1 MSIKVRES
9 ISNLQTYN
17 VGGRSDLSSDWEC
30 FDWNE
35 SEFPPSNKVFEVMK
49 SFYRYERYP
58 DITAKELKIKLSGY
72 VGLPTQFIE
81 VYNGS
86 DDALKDIIT
95 VFVDKDTRVLSYQP
109 SYTQVNTF
117 ITTNT
122 DKYIKANILD
132 PLGDHVYNFNLC
144 AGVDVVYL
152 VNPNNPTGKLLEV
165 DKIEELVNTYP
176 DVLFIVDEAYYEFA
190 KTSCCHLVVS
200 HKNLIVTRTFSKA
213 FGLAS
218 VRLGY
223 CMGHPDTLE
232 HLKKIRNGKA
242 VNTLAQLCG
251 IAALDDLDY
260 LDSRIREMN
269 DAKKFF
275 IDNLPHQY
283 NAVDSQTNFILLKT
297 PDSEKLLNRMKDNK
311 ILIRDRSSFDNLQNC
326 VRITIGSKKQII
338 RVLDV
343 INYA

>member
-1 MSIKVRES
+1 MPIKVRKS

-35 SEFPPSNKVFEVMK
+35 SEFPPTNKVFEVMK

-58 DITAKELKIKLSGY
+58 DITAKQLKNKLSEY
-72 VGLPTQFIE
+72 VSLPVDFIE

-95 VFVDKDTRVLSYQP
+95 VFVDRDTKVLSYQP

-122 DKYIKANILD
+122 EHYEKINIQD
-132 PLGDHVYNFNLC
+132 PLGEHYYDFDYC
-144 AGVDVVYL
+144 KSADVVYL
-152 VNPNNPTGKLLEV
+152 VNPNNPTGKLLPV
-165 DKIEELVNTYP
+165 KKIEKLVKQYPNT
-176 DVLFIVDEAYYEFA
+176 LFIVDEAYYEFA
-190 KTSCCHLVVS
+190 KQSCTHLVVS

-223 CMGHPDTLE
+223 CMAHPDTLSDVR
-232 HLKKIRNGKA
+232 KIRNGKA
-242 VNTLAQLCG
+242 VNALGQLCG
-251 IAALDDLDY
+251 IAALNDLDY
-260 LDSRIREMN
+260 LQSRIDEMN

-275 IDNLPHQY
+275 IDNLPNYYQ
-283 NAVDSQTNFILLKT
+283 AVNSDANFVLVKT
-297 PDSEKLLNRMKDNK
+297 PDSKKVLEKMRENK
-311 ILIRDRSSFDNLQNC
+311 ILIRDRSAFENLENC

-343 INYA
+343 MTN

>member
-1 MSIKVRES
+1 MGIKFRQSIN
-9 ISNLQTYN
+9 NLQTYN

-35 SEFPPSNKVFEVMK
+35 SEFPPTNKVFEVMK

-58 DITAKELKIKLSGY
+58 DITAKLLKSKLSDY
-72 VGLPTQFIE
+72 VSLPVDFIE

-95 VFVDKDTRVLSYQP
+95 VFVDRETHVLSYQP

-122 DKYIKANILD
+122 ENYMKVNIKN
-132 PLGDHVYNFNLC
+132 PLGEHEYDFDYCKVAN
-144 AGVDVVYL
+144 VVYL
-152 VNPNNPTGKLLEV
+152 VNPNNPTGKLLVV
-165 DKIEELVNTYP
+165 DEIEKLLKTYP
-176 DVLFIVDEAYYEFA
+176 DTLFIVDEAYYEFA
-190 KTSCCHLVVS
+190 KQSCSHLVVS

-223 CMGHPDTLE
+223 CMAHPDTLL
-232 HLKKIRNGKA
+232 HLRKIRNGKA
-242 VNTLAQLCG
+242 VNSLAQLCG
-251 IAALDDLDY
+251 VAALDDLDY
-260 LDSRIREMN
+260 LDSRIDEMN

-275 IDNLPHQY
+275 VDNLPHEY
-283 NAVDSQTNFILLKT
+283 YAVDSQTNFVLLKT
-297 PDSEKLLNRMKDNK
+297 PDSKKLLNKMKDNK
-311 ILIRDRSSFDNLQNC
+311 ILIRDRSSFDNLENC

-343 INYA
+343 INA

>member
-1 MSIKVRES
+1 MGIKVRKS

-35 SEFPPSNKVFEVMK
+35 SEFPPTNKVFEVMK

-58 DITAKELKIKLSGY
+58 DITATQLKNKLSEY
-72 VGLPTQFIE
+72 VSLPVDFIE

-95 VFVDKDTRVLSYQP
+95 VFVDKDTHVLSYQP

-122 DKYIKANILD
+122 ENYMKVNIKD
-132 PLGDHVYNFNLC
+132 PLGKHEYDFNYC
-144 AGVDVVYL
+144 KINEVVYL
-152 VNPNNPTGKLLEV
+152 VNPNNPTGKLLPV
-165 DKIEELVNTYP
+165 EEIKKLVKTYP
-176 DVLFIVDEAYYEFA
+176 NTLFIVDEAYYEFA
-190 KTSCCHLVVS
+190 KQSCSHLVVS

-223 CMGHPDTLE
+223 CMGHPDTLS
-232 HLKKIRNGKA
+232 HIRKIRNGKA
-242 VNTLAQLCG
+242 VNTLGQLCG
-251 IAALDDLDY
+251 IAALNDLDY
-260 LDSRIREMN
+260 LQSRIDEMN

-275 IDNLPHQY
+275 IDNLPNYY
-283 NAVDSQTNFILLKT
+283 NALDSDANFVLVKT
-297 PDSEKLLNRMKDNK
+297 PDSKKLLEKMKENK
-311 ILIRDRSSFDNLQNC
+311 ILIRDRSAFDNLENC

-343 INYA
+343 MTN

>member
-1 MSIKVRES
+1 MSIKVRKS

-132 PLGDHVYNFNLC
+132 PLGEHVYNFNLC

-165 DKIEELVNTYP
+165 DKIEELVKTYP

-260 LDSRIREMN
+260 LNSRIREMN

>member
-1 MSIKVRES
+1 MGIKFRQSIN
-9 ISNLQTYN
+9 NLQTYN

-35 SEFPPSNKVFEVMK
+35 SEFPPTNKVFEVMK

-58 DITAKELKIKLSGY
+58 DITAKLLKSKLSDY
-72 VGLPTQFIE
+72 VSLPVDFIE

-95 VFVDKDTRVLSYQP
+95 VFVDKETHVLSYQP

-122 DKYIKANILD
+122 ENYMKVNIKN
-132 PLGDHVYNFNLC
+132 PLGEHEYDFDYCKVAN
-144 AGVDVVYL
+144 VVYL
-152 VNPNNPTGKLLEV
+152 VNPNNPTGKLLVV
-165 DKIEELVNTYP
+165 DEIEKLLKTYP
-176 DVLFIVDEAYYEFA
+176 DTLFIVDEAYYEFA
-190 KTSCCHLVVS
+190 KQSSCHLVVS

-223 CMGHPDTLE
+223 CMGHPDTLS
-232 HLKKIRNGKA
+232 HLRKIRNGKA
-242 VNTLAQLCG
+242 VNSLAQLCG
-251 IAALDDLDY
+251 VAALDDLNY
-260 LDSRIREMN
+260 LDSRIDEMN

-275 IDNLPHQY
+275 VDNLPHEY
-283 NAVDSQTNFILLKT
+283 YAVDSQTNFVLLKT
-297 PDSEKLLNRMKDNK
+297 PDSKKLLNKMKDNK
-311 ILIRDRSSFDNLQNC
+311 ILIRDRSSFDNLENC

-343 INYA
+343 INA

>member
-1 MSIKVRES
+1 MGIKVRKS

-35 SEFPPSNKVFEVMK
+35 SEFPPTNKVFEVMK

-58 DITAKELKIKLSGY
+58 DITATQLKNKLSEY
-72 VGLPTQFIE
+72 VSLPVDFIE

-95 VFVDKDTRVLSYQP
+95 VFVDKDTHVLSYQP

-122 DKYIKANILD
+122 ENYMKVNIKD
-132 PLGDHVYNFNLC
+132 PLGKHEYDFNYC
-144 AGVDVVYL
+144 KINEVVYL
-152 VNPNNPTGKLLEV
+152 VNPNNPTGKLLPVEE
-165 DKIEELVNTYP
+165 IEKLVKTYP
-176 DVLFIVDEAYYEFA
+176 NPLFIVDEAYYEFA
-190 KTSCCHLVVS
+190 KQSCSHLVVS

-223 CMGHPDTLE
+223 CMGHPDTLS
-232 HLKKIRNGKA
+232 HIRKIRNGKA
-242 VNTLAQLCG
+242 VNTLGQLCG
-251 IAALDDLDY
+251 IAALNDLDY
-260 LDSRIREMN
+260 LQSRIDEMN

-275 IDNLPHQY
+275 IDNLPNYY
-283 NAVDSQTNFILLKT
+283 NALDSDANFVLVKT
-297 PDSEKLLNRMKDNK
+297 PDSKKLLEKMKKNK
-311 ILIRDRSSFDNLQNC
+311 ILIRDRSAFDNLENC

-343 INYA
+343 MTN

>member
-1 MSIKVRES
+1 MPIKVRKS

-35 SEFPPSNKVFEVMK
+35 SEFPPTNKVFEVMK

-58 DITAKELKIKLSGY
+58 DITATQLKNKLSEY
-72 VGLPTQFIE
+72 VSLPVDFIE

-95 VFVDKDTRVLSYQP
+95 VFVDKDTHVLSYQP

-122 DKYIKANILD
+122 ENYMKVNIKD
-132 PLGDHVYNFNLC
+132 PLGKHEYDFDYCKVNE
-144 AGVDVVYL
+144 VVYL
-152 VNPNNPTGKLLEV
+152 VNPNNPTGKLLPVEE
-165 DKIEELVNTYP
+165 IEKLVKNYPNT
-176 DVLFIVDEAYYEFA
+176 LFIVDEAYYEFA
-190 KTSCCHLVVS
+190 KQSCSHLVVS

-223 CMGHPDTLE
+223 CMGHPDTLS
-232 HLKKIRNGKA
+232 HIRKIRNGKE
-242 VNTLAQLCG
+242 VNTHGQLCG
-251 IAALDDLDY
+251 IAALNDLDY
-260 LDSRIREMN
+260 LQSRIDEMN

-275 IDNLPHQY
+275 IDNLPNYY
-283 NAVDSQTNFILLKT
+283 NALDSDANFVLVKT
-297 PDSEKLLNRMKDNK
+297 PDSKKLLEKMKENK
-311 ILIRDRSSFDNLQNC
+311 ILIRDRSAFDNLENC

-343 INYA
+343 MTN

>member
-1 MSIKVRES
+1 MPIKVRKS
-9 ISNLQTYN
+9 INNLQTYN

-35 SEFPPSNKVFEVMK
+35 SEFPPTNKVFEVMK

-58 DITAKELKIKLSGY
+58 DITATQLKNKLSDY
-72 VGLPTQFIE
+72 VSLPVDFIE

-95 VFVDKDTRVLSYQP
+95 VFVDKDTHVLSYQP

-122 DKYIKANILD
+122 ENYMKVNIKD
-132 PLGDHVYNFNLC
+132 PLGKHEYDFDYCKVNE
-144 AGVDVVYL
+144 VVYL
-152 VNPNNPTGKLLEV
+152 VNPNNPTGKLLPVEE
-165 DKIEELVNTYP
+165 IEKLVKTYP
-176 DVLFIVDEAYYEFA
+176 NTLFIVDEAYYEFA
-190 KTSCCHLVVS
+190 KQSCSHLVVS

-223 CMGHPDTLE
+223 CMGHPDTLS
-232 HLKKIRNGKA
+232 HIRKIRNGKA
-242 VNTLAQLCG
+242 VNTLGQLCG
-251 IAALDDLDY
+251 IAALNDLDY
-260 LDSRIREMN
+260 LQSRIDEMN

-275 IDNLPHQY
+275 IDNLPNYY
-283 NAVDSQTNFILLKT
+283 NALDSDANFVLVKT
-297 PDSEKLLNRMKDNK
+297 PDSKKLLEKMKENK
-311 ILIRDRSSFDNLQNC
+311 ILIRDRSAFDNLENC

-343 INYA
+343 MTN

>member
-1 MSIKVRES
+1 MPIKVRKS

-35 SEFPPSNKVFEVMK
+35 SEFPPTNKVFEVMK

-58 DITAKELKIKLSGY
+58 DITAKQLKNKLSEY
-72 VGLPTQFIE
+72 VSLPVDFIE

-122 DKYIKANILD
+122 EHYEKINIQD
-132 PLGDHVYNFNLC
+132 PLGEHHYDFDYC
-144 AGVDVVYL
+144 KSADVVYL
-152 VNPNNPTGKLLEV
+152 VNPNNPTGKLLPVKE
-165 DKIEELVNTYP
+165 IEKLVKQYPNT
-176 DVLFIVDEAYYEFA
+176 LFIVDEAYYEFA
-190 KTSCCHLVVS
+190 KQSCTHLVVS

-223 CMGHPDTLE
+223 CMAHPDTLSDIR
-232 HLKKIRNGKA
+232 KIRNGKA
-242 VNTLAQLCG
+242 VNALGQLCG
-251 IAALDDLDY
+251 IAALNDLDY
-260 LDSRIREMN
+260 LQSRIDEMN

-275 IDNLPHQY
+275 IDNLPNYYH
-283 NAVDSQTNFILLKT
+283 AVSSDANFVLVKT
-297 PDSEKLLNRMKDNK
+297 PDSKKVLEKMRENK
-311 ILIRDRSSFDNLQNC
+311 ILIRDRSAFENLENC

-343 INYA
+343 MTN

>member
-1 MSIKVRES
+1 MGIKFRQSIN
-9 ISNLQTYN
+9 NLQTYN

-35 SEFPPSNKVFEVMK
+35 SEFPPTNKVFEVMK

-58 DITAKELKIKLSGY
+58 DITAKLLKSKLSDY
-72 VGLPTQFIE
+72 VSLPVDFIE

-95 VFVDKDTRVLSYQP
+95 VFVDKETHVLSYQP

-122 DKYIKANILD
+122 ENYMKVNIKN
-132 PLGDHVYNFNLC
+132 PLGEHEYDFDYCKVAN
-144 AGVDVVYL
+144 VVYL
-152 VNPNNPTGKLLEV
+152 VNPNNPTGKLLAV
-165 DKIEELVNTYP
+165 DEIEKLLKTYP
-176 DVLFIVDEAYYEFA
+176 DTLFIVDEAYYEFA
-190 KTSCCHLVVS
+190 KQSCSHLVVS

-223 CMGHPDTLE
+223 CMAHPDTLL
-232 HLKKIRNGKA
+232 HLRKIRNGKA
-242 VNTLAQLCG
+242 VNSLAQLCG
-251 IAALDDLDY
+251 VAALDDLDY
-260 LDSRIREMN
+260 LDSRIDEMN

-275 IDNLPHQY
+275 VDNLPHEY
-283 NAVDSQTNFILLKT
+283 YAVDSQTNFVLLKT
-297 PDSEKLLNRMKDNK
+297 PDSKKLLNKMKDNK
-311 ILIRDRSSFDNLQNC
+311 ILIRDRSSFDNLENC

-343 INYA
+343 INA

>member
-1 MSIKVRES
+1 MGIKFRQSIN
-9 ISNLQTYN
+9 NLQTYN

-35 SEFPPSNKVFEVMK
+35 SEFPPTNKVFEVMK

-58 DITAKELKIKLSGY
+58 DITAKLLKSKLSEY
-72 VGLPTQFIE
+72 VSLPVDFIE

-95 VFVDKDTRVLSYQP
+95 VFVDKETHVLSYQP

-122 DKYIKANILD
+122 ENYMKVNIKN
-132 PLGDHVYNFNLC
+132 PLGDHEYDFDYCKVAN
-144 AGVDVVYL
+144 VVYL
-152 VNPNNPTGKLLEV
+152 VNPNNPTGKLLSV
-165 DKIEELVNTYP
+165 DEIEKLLKTYP
-176 DVLFIVDEAYYEFA
+176 DTLFIVDEAYYEFA
-190 KTSCCHLVVS
+190 KQSCSHLVIS

-223 CMGHPDTLE
+223 CMGHPDTLS
-232 HLKKIRNGKA
+232 HIRKIRNGKA
-242 VNTLAQLCG
+242 VNTLGQLCG
-251 IAALDDLDY
+251 IAALNDLDY
-260 LDSRIREMN
+260 LQSRIDEMN

-275 IDNLPHQY
+275 IDNLPNYY
-283 NAVDSQTNFILLKT
+283 NALDSDANFVLVKT
-297 PDSEKLLNRMKDNK
+297 PDSKKLLEKMKENK
-311 ILIRDRSSFDNLQNC
+311 ILIRDRSAFDNLENC

-343 INYA
+343 MTN

>member
-1 MSIKVRES
+1 MGIKVRKS

-35 SEFPPSNKVFEVMK
+35 SEFPPTNKVFEVMK

-58 DITAKELKIKLSGY
+58 DITATQLKNKLSEY
-72 VGLPTQFIE
+72 VSLPVDFIE

-95 VFVDKDTRVLSYQP
+95 VFVDKDTHVLSYQP

-122 DKYIKANILD
+122 ENYMKVNIKD
-132 PLGDHVYNFNLC
+132 PLGKHEYDFDYCKVNE
-144 AGVDVVYL
+144 VVYL
-152 VNPNNPTGKLLEV
+152 VNPNNPTGKLLPV
-165 DKIEELVNTYP
+165 EEIKKLVKTYP
-176 DVLFIVDEAYYEFA
+176 NTLFIVDEAYYEFA
-190 KTSCCHLVVS
+190 KQSCSHLVVS

-223 CMGHPDTLE
+223 CMGHPDTLS
-232 HLKKIRNGKA
+232 HIRKIRNGKA
-242 VNTLAQLCG
+242 VNTLRQLCG
-251 IAALDDLDY
+251 IAALNDLDY
-260 LDSRIREMN
+260 LQSRIDEMN

-275 IDNLPHQY
+275 IDNLPNYY
-283 NAVDSQTNFILLKT
+283 NALDSDANFVLVKT
-297 PDSEKLLNRMKDNK
+297 PDSKKLLEKMKENK
-311 ILIRDRSSFDNLQNC
+311 ILIRDRSAFDNLENC

-343 INYA
+343 MTN

>member
-1 MSIKVRES
+1 MPIKVRKS

-35 SEFPPSNKVFEVMK
+35 SEFPPTNKVFEVMK

-58 DITAKELKIKLSGY
+58 DITAKQLKSKLSEY
-72 VGLPTQFIE
+72 VSLPVDFIE

-95 VFVDKDTRVLSYQP
+95 VFVDKDTKVLSYQP

-122 DKYIKANILD
+122 ENYEKINIQD
-132 PLGDHVYNFNLC
+132 PLGEHHYDFDYC
-144 AGVDVVYL
+144 KSADVVYL
-152 VNPNNPTGKLLEV
+152 VNPNNPTGKLLPVKE
-165 DKIEELVNTYP
+165 IEKLVKQYPNT
-176 DVLFIVDEAYYEFA
+176 LFIVDEAYYEFA
-190 KTSCCHLVVS
+190 KQSCTHLVVS

-223 CMGHPDTLE
+223 CMAHPDTLSDVR
-232 HLKKIRNGKA
+232 KIRNGKA
-242 VNTLAQLCG
+242 VNALGQLCG
-251 IAALDDLDY
+251 IAALNDLDY
-260 LDSRIREMN
+260 LQSRIDEMN

-275 IDNLPHQY
+275 IDNLPNYYQ
-283 NAVDSQTNFILLKT
+283 AVNSDANFVLVKT
-297 PDSEKLLNRMKDNK
+297 PDSKKVLEKMRENK
-311 ILIRDRSSFDNLQNC
+311 ILIRDRSAFENLENC

-343 INYA
+343 MTN

>member
-1 MSIKVRES
+1 MGIKFRQSIN
-9 ISNLQTYN
+9 NLQTYN

-35 SEFPPSNKVFEVMK
+35 SEFPPTNKVFEVMK

-58 DITAKELKIKLSGY
+58 DITAKLLKSKLSDY
-72 VGLPTQFIE
+72 VSLPVDFIE

-95 VFVDKDTRVLSYQP
+95 VFVDRETHVLSYQP

-122 DKYIKANILD
+122 ENYMKVNIKN
-132 PLGDHVYNFNLC
+132 PLGEHEYDFNYC
-144 AGVDVVYL
+144 KVANVVYL
-152 VNPNNPTGKLLEV
+152 VNPNNPTGKLLAV
-165 DKIEELVNTYP
+165 DEIEKLLKTYP
-176 DVLFIVDEAYYEFA
+176 DTLFIVDEAYYEFA
-190 KTSCCHLVVS
+190 KQSSCHLVVS

-223 CMGHPDTLE
+223 CMGHPDTLS
-232 HLKKIRNGKA
+232 HLRKIRNGKA
-242 VNTLAQLCG
+242 VNSLAQLCG

-260 LDSRIREMN
+260 LDSRIDEMN

-275 IDNLPHQY
+275 VDNLPHEY
-283 NAVDSQTNFILLKT
+283 YAVDSQTNFVLLKT
-297 PDSEKLLNRMKDNK
+297 PDSKKLLNKMKDNK
-311 ILIRDRSSFDNLQNC
+311 ILIRDRSSFDNLENC

-343 INYA
+343 INA

>member
-1 MSIKVRES
+1 MGIKFRQSIN
-9 ISNLQTYN
+9 NLQTYN

-35 SEFPPSNKVFEVMK
+35 SEFPPTNKVFEVMK

-58 DITAKELKIKLSGY
+58 DITAKLLKSKLSDY
-72 VGLPTQFIE
+72 VSLPVDFIE

-95 VFVDKDTRVLSYQP
+95 VFVDRETHVLSYQP

-122 DKYIKANILD
+122 ENYMKVNIKN
-132 PLGDHVYNFNLC
+132 PLGEHEYDFDYCKVAN
-144 AGVDVVYL
+144 VVYL
-152 VNPNNPTGKLLEV
+152 VNPNNPTGKLLAV
-165 DKIEELVNTYP
+165 DEIEKLLKTYP
-176 DVLFIVDEAYYEFA
+176 DTLFIVDEAYYEFA
-190 KTSCCHLVVS
+190 KQSSCHLVVS

-223 CMGHPDTLE
+223 CMGHPDTLS
-232 HLKKIRNGKA
+232 HLRKIRNGKA
-242 VNTLAQLCG
+242 VNSLAQLCG
-251 IAALDDLDY
+251 VAALDDLDY
-260 LDSRIREMN
+260 LDSRIDEMN

-275 IDNLPHQY
+275 VDNLPHEY
-283 NAVDSQTNFILLKT
+283 YAVDSQTNFVLLKT
-297 PDSEKLLNRMKDNK
+297 PDSKKLLNKMKDNK
-311 ILIRDRSSFDNLQNC
+311 ILIRDRSSFDNLENC

-343 INYA
+343 INA

>member
-1 MSIKVRES
+1 MGIKFRQSIN
-9 ISNLQTYN
+9 NLQTYN

-35 SEFPPSNKVFEVMK
+35 SEFPPTNKVFEVMK

-58 DITAKELKIKLSGY
+58 DITAKLLKSKLSDY
-72 VGLPTQFIE
+72 VSLPVDFIE

-95 VFVDKDTRVLSYQP
+95 VFVDRETHVLSYQP

-122 DKYIKANILD
+122 ENYMKVNIKN
-132 PLGDHVYNFNLC
+132 PLGEHEYDFDYCKVAN
-144 AGVDVVYL
+144 VVYL
-152 VNPNNPTGKLLEV
+152 VNPNNPTGKLLAVEE
-165 DKIEELVNTYP
+165 IEKLLKTYP
-176 DVLFIVDEAYYEFA
+176 DTLFIVDEAYYEFA
-190 KTSCCHLVVS
+190 KQSCNHLVIS

-223 CMGHPDTLE
+223 CMAHPDTLL
-232 HLKKIRNGKA
+232 HLRKIRNGKA
-242 VNTLAQLCG
+242 VNSLAQLCG
-251 IAALDDLDY
+251 VAALDDLNY
-260 LDSRIREMN
+260 LDSRIDEMN

-275 IDNLPHQY
+275 VDNLPHEY
-283 NAVDSQTNFILLKT
+283 YAVDSQTNFVLLKT
-297 PDSEKLLNRMKDNK
+297 PDSKKLLNKMKDNK
-311 ILIRDRSSFDNLQNC
+311 ILIRDRSSFDNLENC

-343 INYA
+343 INA

>member
-1 MSIKVRES
+1 MGIKVRKS

-35 SEFPPSNKVFEVMK
+35 SEFPPTNKVFEVMK

-58 DITAKELKIKLSGY
+58 DITATQLKNKLSEY
-72 VGLPTQFIE
+72 VSLPVDFIE

-95 VFVDKDTRVLSYQP
+95 VFVDKDTKVLSYQP

-122 DKYIKANILD
+122 ENYMKVNIKD
-132 PLGDHVYNFNLC
+132 PLGKHEYDFDYCKVNE
-144 AGVDVVYL
+144 VVYL
-152 VNPNNPTGKLLEV
+152 VNPNNPTGKLLPV
-165 DKIEELVNTYP
+165 EEIKKLVKTYP
-176 DVLFIVDEAYYEFA
+176 NTLFIVDEAYYEFA
-190 KTSCCHLVVS
+190 KQSCSHLVVS

-223 CMGHPDTLE
+223 CMGHPDTLS
-232 HLKKIRNGKA
+232 HIRKIRNGKA
-242 VNTLAQLCG
+242 VNTLGQLCG
-251 IAALDDLDY
+251 IAALNDLDY
-260 LDSRIREMN
+260 LQSRIDEMN

-275 IDNLPHQY
+275 IDNLPNYY
-283 NAVDSQTNFILLKT
+283 NALDSDANFVLVKT
-297 PDSEKLLNRMKDNK
+297 PDSKKLLEKMKENK
-311 ILIRDRSSFDNLQNC
+311 ILIRDRSAFDNLENC

-338 RVLDV
+338 RVFDV
-343 INYA
+343 MTN

>member
-1 MSIKVRES
+1 MGIKFRQSIN
-9 ISNLQTYN
+9 NLQTYN

-35 SEFPPSNKVFEVMK
+35 SEFPPTNKVFEVMK

-58 DITAKELKIKLSGY
+58 DITAKLLKNKLSDY
-72 VGLPTQFIE
+72 VSLPVDFIE

-95 VFVDKDTRVLSYQP
+95 VFVDRETHVLSYQP

-122 DKYIKANILD
+122 ENYMKVNIKN
-132 PLGDHVYNFNLC
+132 PLGEHEYDFDYCKVAN
-144 AGVDVVYL
+144 VVYL
-152 VNPNNPTGKLLEV
+152 VNPNNPTGKLLAV
-165 DKIEELVNTYP
+165 DEIEKLLKTYP
-176 DVLFIVDEAYYEFA
+176 DTLFIVDEAYYEFA
-190 KTSCCHLVVS
+190 KQSSCHLVVS

-223 CMGHPDTLE
+223 CMGHPDTLS
-232 HLKKIRNGKA
+232 HLRKIRNGKA
-242 VNTLAQLCG
+242 VNSLAQLCG

-260 LDSRIREMN
+260 LDSRIDEMN

-275 IDNLPHQY
+275 VDNLPHEY
-283 NAVDSQTNFILLKT
+283 YAVDSQTNFVLLKT
-297 PDSEKLLNRMKDNK
+297 PDSKKLLNKMKDNK
-311 ILIRDRSSFDNLQNC
+311 ILIRDRSSFDNLENC

-343 INYA
+343 INA

>member
-1 MSIKVRES
+1 MSIKVRKS

-58 DITAKELKIKLSGY
+58 DITAKDLKIKLSGY

-242 VNTLAQLCG
+242 VNTLAQMCG

-283 NAVDSQTNFILLKT
+283 NAVDSQTNFVLLKT

-311 ILIRDRSSFDNLQNC
+311 ILIRDRSSFDNLENC

>member
-1 MSIKVRES
+1 MGIKFRQSIN
-9 ISNLQTYN
+9 NLQTYN

-35 SEFPPSNKVFEVMK
+35 SEFPPTNKVFEEMK

-58 DITAKELKIKLSGY
+58 DITAKLLKSKLSDY
-72 VGLPTQFIE
+72 VSLPVDFIE

-95 VFVDKDTRVLSYQP
+95 VFVDKETHVLSYQP

-122 DKYIKANILD
+122 ENYMKVNIKN
-132 PLGDHVYNFNLC
+132 PLGEHEYDFDYCKVAN
-144 AGVDVVYL
+144 VVYL
-152 VNPNNPTGKLLEV
+152 VNPNNPTGKLLAV
-165 DKIEELVNTYP
+165 DEIEKLLKTYP
-176 DVLFIVDEAYYEFA
+176 DTLFIVDEAYYEFA
-190 KTSCCHLVVS
+190 KQSCSHLVIS

-223 CMGHPDTLE
+223 CMGHPDTLS
-232 HLKKIRNGKA
+232 HLRKIRNGKA
-242 VNTLAQLCG
+242 VNSLAQLCG

-260 LDSRIREMN
+260 LDSRIDEMN

-275 IDNLPHQY
+275 VDNLPHEY
-283 NAVDSQTNFILLKT
+283 YAVDSQTNFVLLKT
-297 PDSEKLLNRMKDNK
+297 PDSKKLLNKMKDNK
-311 ILIRDRSSFDNLQNC
+311 ILIRDRSSFDNLENC

-343 INYA
+343 INA

>member
-1 MSIKVRES
+1 MPIKVRKS
-9 ISNLQTYN
+9 INNLQTYN

-35 SEFPPSNKVFEVMK
+35 SEFPPTNKVFEVMK

-58 DITAKELKIKLSGY
+58 DITATQLKNKLSDY
-72 VGLPTQFIE
+72 VSLPVDFIE

-95 VFVDKDTRVLSYQP
+95 VFVDKDTHVLSYQP

-122 DKYIKANILD
+122 ENYMKVNIKD
-132 PLGDHVYNFNLC
+132 PLGKHEYDFNYC
-144 AGVDVVYL
+144 KINEVVYL
-152 VNPNNPTGKLLEV
+152 VNPNNPTGKLLPVEE
-165 DKIEELVNTYP
+165 IEKLVKTYP
-176 DVLFIVDEAYYEFA
+176 NTLFIVDEAYYEFA
-190 KTSCCHLVVS
+190 KQSCSHLVVS

-223 CMGHPDTLE
+223 CMGHPDTLS
-232 HLKKIRNGKA
+232 HIRKIRNGKA
-242 VNTLAQLCG
+242 VNTLGQLCG
-251 IAALDDLDY
+251 IAALNDLDY
-260 LDSRIREMN
+260 LQSRIDEMN

-275 IDNLPHQY
+275 IDNLPNYY
-283 NAVDSQTNFILLKT
+283 NALDSDANFVLVKT
-297 PDSEKLLNRMKDNK
+297 PDSKKLLEKMKENK
-311 ILIRDRSSFDNLQNC
+311 ILIRDRSAFDNLENC

-343 INYA
+343 MTN

>member
-1 MSIKVRES
+1 MGIKFRQSIN
-9 ISNLQTYN
+9 NLQTYN
-17 VGGRSDLSSDWEC
+17 VGGRSDLSADWEC

-35 SEFPPSNKVFEVMK
+35 SEFPPTNKVFEVMK

-58 DITAKELKIKLSGY
+58 DITAKLLKSKLSEY
-72 VGLPTQFIE
+72 VSLPVDFIE

-95 VFVDKDTRVLSYQP
+95 VFVDKETHVLSYQP

-122 DKYIKANILD
+122 ENYMKVNIKN
-132 PLGDHVYNFNLC
+132 PLGDHEYDFDYCKVAN
-144 AGVDVVYL
+144 VVYL

-165 DKIEELVNTYP
+165 DEIEKLLKTYP
-176 DVLFIVDEAYYEFA
+176 DTLFIVDEAYYEFA
-190 KTSCCHLVVS
+190 KQSCSHLVIS

-223 CMGHPDTLE
+223 CMGHPDTLS
-232 HLKKIRNGKA
+232 HLRKIRNGKA
-242 VNTLAQLCG
+242 VNSLAQLCG
-251 IAALDDLDY
+251 VAALDDLDY
-260 LDSRIREMN
+260 LDSRIDEMN

-275 IDNLPHQY
+275 VDNLPHEY
-283 NAVDSQTNFILLKT
+283 YAVDSQTNFVLLKT
-297 PDSEKLLNRMKDNK
+297 PDSKKLLNKMKDNK
-311 ILIRDRSSFDNLQNC
+311 ILIRDRSSFDNLENC

-343 INYA
+343 INA

>member
-1 MSIKVRES
+1 MSIKVRKS

-58 DITAKELKIKLSGY
+58 DITAKDLKIKLSGY

-223 CMGHPDTLE
+223 CMGHPDTLS

-242 VNTLAQLCG
+242 VNTLAQMCG

-283 NAVDSQTNFILLKT
+283 NAVDSQTNFVLLKT

-311 ILIRDRSSFDNLQNC
+311 ILIRDRSSFDNLENC

>member
-1 MSIKVRES
+1 MGIKVRKS

-35 SEFPPSNKVFEVMK
+35 SEFPPTNKVFEVMK

-58 DITAKELKIKLSGY
+58 DITATQLKNKLSDY
-72 VGLPTQFIE
+72 VSLPVDFIE

-95 VFVDKDTRVLSYQP
+95 VFVDKDTHVLSYQP

-122 DKYIKANILD
+122 ENYMKVNIKD
-132 PLGDHVYNFNLC
+132 PLGKHEYDFDYCKINE
-144 AGVDVVYL
+144 VVYL
-152 VNPNNPTGKLLEV
+152 VNPNNPTGKLLPVEE
-165 DKIEELVNTYP
+165 IEKLVKTYP
-176 DVLFIVDEAYYEFA
+176 NTLFIVDEAYYEFA
-190 KTSCCHLVVS
+190 KQSCSHLVVS

-223 CMGHPDTLE
+223 CMGHPDTLS
-232 HLKKIRNGKA
+232 HIRKIRNGKA
-242 VNTLAQLCG
+242 VNTLGQLCG
-251 IAALDDLDY
+251 IAALNDLDY
-260 LDSRIREMN
+260 LQSRIDEMN

-275 IDNLPHQY
+275 IDNLPNYY
-283 NAVDSQTNFILLKT
+283 NALDSDANFVLVKT
-297 PDSEKLLNRMKDNK
+297 PDSKKLLEKMKENK
-311 ILIRDRSSFDNLQNC
+311 ILIRDRSAFDNLENC

-343 INYA
+343 MTN

>member
-1 MSIKVRES
+1 MPIKVRKS

-35 SEFPPSNKVFEVMK
+35 SEFPPTNKVFEVMK

-58 DITAKELKIKLSGY
+58 DITAKQLKNKLSEY
-72 VGLPTQFIE
+72 VSLPVDFIE

-95 VFVDKDTRVLSYQP
+95 VFVDRDTKVLSYQP

-122 DKYIKANILD
+122 EHYEKINIQD
-132 PLGDHVYNFNLC
+132 PLGEHHYDFDYC
-144 AGVDVVYL
+144 KSADVVYL
-152 VNPNNPTGKLLEV
+152 VNPNNPTGKLLPVKE
-165 DKIEELVNTYP
+165 IEKLVKQYPNT
-176 DVLFIVDEAYYEFA
+176 LFIVDEAYYEFA
-190 KTSCCHLVVS
+190 KQSCTHLVVS

-223 CMGHPDTLE
+223 CMAHPDTLSDVR
-232 HLKKIRNGKA
+232 KIRNGKA
-242 VNTLAQLCG
+242 VNALGQLCG
-251 IAALDDLDY
+251 IAALNDLDY
-260 LDSRIREMN
+260 LQSRIDEMN

-275 IDNLPHQY
+275 IDNLPNYYQ
-283 NAVDSQTNFILLKT
+283 AVNSDANFVLVKT
-297 PDSEKLLNRMKDNK
+297 PDSKKVLEKMRENK
-311 ILIRDRSSFDNLQNC
+311 ILIRDRSAFQNLENC

-343 INYA
+343 MTN

>member
-1 MSIKVRES
+1 MGIKFRQSIN
-9 ISNLQTYN
+9 NLQTYN

-35 SEFPPSNKVFEVMK
+35 SEFPPTNKVFEVMK

-58 DITAKELKIKLSGY
+58 DITAKLLKSKLSDY
-72 VGLPTQFIE
+72 VSLPVDFIE

-95 VFVDKDTRVLSYQP
+95 VFVDRETHVLSYQP

-122 DKYIKANILD
+122 ENYMKVNIKN
-132 PLGDHVYNFNLC
+132 PLGEHEYDFDYCKVAN
-144 AGVDVVYL
+144 VVYL
-152 VNPNNPTGKLLEV
+152 VNPNNPTGKLLAV
-165 DKIEELVNTYP
+165 DEIEKLLKTYP
-176 DVLFIVDEAYYEFA
+176 DTLFIVDEAYYEFA
-190 KTSCCHLVVS
+190 KQSCSHLVVS

-223 CMGHPDTLE
+223 CIGHPDTLS
-232 HLKKIRNGKA
+232 HLRKIRNGKA
-242 VNTLAQLCG
+242 VNSLAQLCG
-251 IAALDDLDY
+251 VAALDDLDY
-260 LDSRIREMN
+260 LDSRIDEMN

-275 IDNLPHQY
+275 VDNLPHEY
-283 NAVDSQTNFILLKT
+283 YAVDSQTNFVLLKT
-297 PDSEKLLNRMKDNK
+297 PDSKKLLNKMKDNK
-311 ILIRDRSSFDNLQNC
+311 ILIRDRSSFDNLENC

-343 INYA
+343 INA

>member
-1 MSIKVRES
+1 MPIKVRKS
-9 ISNLQTYN
+9 INNLQTYN

-35 SEFPPSNKVFEVMK
+35 SEFPPTNKVFEVMK

-58 DITAKELKIKLSGY
+58 DITAKLLKSKLSDY
-72 VGLPTQFIE
+72 VSLPVDFIE

-95 VFVDKDTRVLSYQP
+95 VFVDRETHVLSYQP

-122 DKYIKANILD
+122 ENYMKVNIKN
-132 PLGDHVYNFNLC
+132 PLGEHEYDFDYCKVAN
-144 AGVDVVYL
+144 VVYL
-152 VNPNNPTGKLLEV
+152 VNPNNPTGKLLAV
-165 DKIEELVNTYP
+165 DEIEKLLKTYP
-176 DVLFIVDEAYYEFA
+176 DTLFIVDEAYYEFA
-190 KTSCCHLVVS
+190 KQSCSHLVVS

-223 CMGHPDTLE
+223 CMGHPDTLS
-232 HLKKIRNGKA
+232 HLRKIRNGKA
-242 VNTLAQLCG
+242 VNSLAQLCG
-251 IAALDDLDY
+251 VAALDDLDY
-260 LDSRIREMN
+260 LDSRIDEMN

-275 IDNLPHQY
+275 VDNLPHEY
-283 NAVDSQTNFILLKT
+283 YAVDSQTNFVLLKT
-297 PDSEKLLNRMKDNK
+297 PDSKKLLNKMKDNK
-311 ILIRDRSSFDNLQNC
+311 ILIRDRSSFDNLENC

-343 INYA
+343 INA

>member
-1 MSIKVRES
+1 MGIKFRQSIN
-9 ISNLQTYN
+9 NLQTYN

-35 SEFPPSNKVFEVMK
+35 SEFPPTNKVFEVMK

-58 DITAKELKIKLSGY
+58 DITAKLLKSKLSEY
-72 VGLPTQFIE
+72 VSLPVDFIE

-95 VFVDKDTRVLSYQP
+95 VFVDKETHVLSYQP

-122 DKYIKANILD
+122 ENYMKVNIKN
-132 PLGDHVYNFNLC
+132 PLGDHEYDFDYCKVAN
-144 AGVDVVYL
+144 VVYL
-152 VNPNNPTGKLLEV
+152 VNPNNPTGKLLAV
-165 DKIEELVNTYP
+165 DEIEKLLKTYP
-176 DVLFIVDEAYYEFA
+176 DTLFIVDEAYYEFA
-190 KTSCCHLVVS
+190 KQSCSHLVIS

-223 CMGHPDTLE
+223 CMGHPDTLS
-232 HLKKIRNGKA
+232 HLRKIRNGKA
-242 VNTLAQLCG
+242 VNALAQLCG
-251 IAALDDLDY
+251 VAALDDLDY
-260 LDSRIREMN
+260 LDSRIDEMN

-275 IDNLPHQY
+275 VDNLPHGY
-283 NAVDSQTNFILLKT
+283 YAVDSQTNFVLLKT
-297 PDSEKLLNRMKDNK
+297 PDSKKLLNKMKDNK
-311 ILIRDRSSFDNLQNC
+311 ILIRDRSSFDNLENC

-343 INYA
+343 INA

>member
-1 MSIKVRES
+1 MGIKVRKS

-35 SEFPPSNKVFEVMK
+35 SEFPPTNKVFEVMK

-58 DITAKELKIKLSGY
+58 DITATQLKNKLSDY
-72 VGLPTQFIE
+72 VSLPVDFIE

-95 VFVDKDTRVLSYQP
+95 VFVDKDTHVLSYQP

-122 DKYIKANILD
+122 ENYMKVNIKD
-132 PLGDHVYNFNLC
+132 PLGKHEYDFNYC
-144 AGVDVVYL
+144 KVNEVVYL
-152 VNPNNPTGKLLEV
+152 VNPNNPTGKLLLVEE
-165 DKIEELVNTYP
+165 IEKLVKTYP
-176 DVLFIVDEAYYEFA
+176 NTLFIVDEAYYEFA
-190 KTSCCHLVVS
+190 KQSCSHLVVS

-223 CMGHPDTLE
+223 CMGHPDTLS
-232 HLKKIRNGKA
+232 HIRKIRNGKA
-242 VNTLAQLCG
+242 VNTLGQLCG
-251 IAALDDLDY
+251 IAALNDLDY
-260 LDSRIREMN
+260 LQSRIDEMN

-275 IDNLPHQY
+275 IDNLPNYY
-283 NAVDSQTNFILLKT
+283 NALDSDANFVLVKT
-297 PDSEKLLNRMKDNK
+297 PDSKKLLEKMKENK
-311 ILIRDRSSFDNLQNC
+311 ILIRDRSAFDNLENC

-343 INYA
+343 MTN

>member
-1 MSIKVRES
+1 MPIKVRKS

-35 SEFPPSNKVFEVMK
+35 SEFPPTNKVFEVMK

-58 DITAKELKIKLSGY
+58 DITAKQLKNKLSEY
-72 VGLPTQFIE
+72 VSLPVDFIE

-95 VFVDKDTRVLSYQP
+95 VFVDKDTKVLSYQP

-122 DKYIKANILD
+122 EHYEKINIQD
-132 PLGDHVYNFNLC
+132 PLGEHHYDFDYC
-144 AGVDVVYL
+144 KSADVVYL
-152 VNPNNPTGKLLEV
+152 VNPNNPTGKLLPVKE
-165 DKIEELVNTYP
+165 IEKLVKQYPNT
-176 DVLFIVDEAYYEFA
+176 LFIVDEAYYEFA
-190 KTSCCHLVVS
+190 KQSCTHLVVS

-223 CMGHPDTLE
+223 CMAHPDTLSDVR
-232 HLKKIRNGKA
+232 KIRNGKA
-242 VNTLAQLCG
+242 VNALGQLCG
-251 IAALDDLDY
+251 IAALNDLDY
-260 LDSRIREMN
+260 LQSRIDEMN

-275 IDNLPHQY
+275 IDNLPNCYQ
-283 NAVDSQTNFILLKT
+283 AVDSDANFVLVKT
-297 PDSEKLLNRMKDNK
+297 PDSKKVLDKMRENK
-311 ILIRDRSSFDNLQNC
+311 ILIRDRSSFDNLENC

-343 INYA
+343 INF

>member
-1 MSIKVRES
+1 MGIKFRQSIN
-9 ISNLQTYN
+9 NLQTYN

-35 SEFPPSNKVFEVMK
+35 SEFPPTNKVFEVMK

-58 DITAKELKIKLSGY
+58 DITAKLLKSKLSDY
-72 VGLPTQFIE
+72 VSLPVDFIE

-95 VFVDKDTRVLSYQP
+95 VFVDRETHVLSYQP

-122 DKYIKANILD
+122 ENYMKVNIKN
-132 PLGDHVYNFNLC
+132 PLGEHEYDFDYCKVAN
-144 AGVDVVYL
+144 VVYL
-152 VNPNNPTGKLLEV
+152 VNPNNPTGKLLAV
-165 DKIEELVNTYP
+165 DEIEKLLKTYS
-176 DVLFIVDEAYYEFA
+176 DTLFIVDEAYYEFA
-190 KTSCCHLVVS
+190 KQSSCHLVVS

-223 CMGHPDTLE
+223 CIGHPDTLS
-232 HLKKIRNGKA
+232 HLRKIRNGKA
-242 VNTLAQLCG
+242 VNSLAQLCG

-260 LDSRIREMN
+260 LDSRIDEMN

-275 IDNLPHQY
+275 VDNLPHEY
-283 NAVDSQTNFILLKT
+283 YAVDSQTNFVLLKT
-297 PDSEKLLNRMKDNK
+297 PDSKKLLNKMKDNK
-311 ILIRDRSSFDNLQNC
+311 ILIRDRSSFDNLENC

-343 INYA
+343 INA

>member
-1 MSIKVRES
+1 MGIKVRKS

-35 SEFPPSNKVFEVMK
+35 SEFPPTNKVFEVMK

-58 DITAKELKIKLSGY
+58 DITATQLKNKLSEY
-72 VGLPTQFIE
+72 VSLPVDFIE

-95 VFVDKDTRVLSYQP
+95 VFVDKDTHVLSYQP

-122 DKYIKANILD
+122 ENYMKVNIKD
-132 PLGDHVYNFNLC
+132 PLGKHEYDFSYCKINE
-144 AGVDVVYL
+144 VVYL
-152 VNPNNPTGKLLEV
+152 VNPNNPTGKLLPVEE
-165 DKIEELVNTYP
+165 IEKLVKTYP
-176 DVLFIVDEAYYEFA
+176 NTLFIVDEAYYEFA
-190 KTSCCHLVVS
+190 KQSCSHLVVS

-223 CMGHPDTLE
+223 CMGHPDTLS
-232 HLKKIRNGKA
+232 HIRKIRNGKA
-242 VNTLAQLCG
+242 VNTLGQLCG
-251 IAALDDLDY
+251 IAALNDLDY
-260 LDSRIREMN
+260 LQSRIDEMN

-275 IDNLPHQY
+275 IDNLPNYY
-283 NAVDSQTNFILLKT
+283 NALDSDANFVLVKT
-297 PDSEKLLNRMKDNK
+297 PDSKKLLEKMKENK
-311 ILIRDRSSFDNLQNC
+311 ILIRDRSAFENLENC

-343 INYA
+343 MTN